1 MEVVGPLTNDPLIK
15 DRSIRLFEY
24 LEYQNS
30 SIFPYRQSQVYATIS
45 DERSQMMGEG
55 GVRVQFY
62 VLESE

>member
-1 MEVVGPLTNDPLIK
+1 M
-15 DRSIRLFEY
+15 RLFEY
-24 LEYQNS
+24 LEYQKS
-30 SIFPYRQSQVYATIS
+30 SIFPYRQSQVYATIP